1 MRTEEQILQDFEE
14 LGYSVMFQNYIW
26 LELERNDDEY
36 IRMFKC
42 DETYTSSV
50 VLGMQEHKLLTE
62 LFNLWGWL

>member
-14 LGYSVMFQNYIW
+14 LGYSAMFQNHTH
-26 LELERNDDEY
+26 LELERNDVEY
-36 IRMFKC
+36 IRIFKW
-42 DETYTSSV
+42 DETYTSSA

>member
-14 LGYSVMFQNYIW
+14 LGYSIMFQNHIW

-36 IRMFKC
+36 IRMFKG